1 MEFMLNQILA
11 LPQVTRV
18 CLDASGLG
26 MQLAERAHEKY
37 PWKAE
42 PIMMTA
48 RLKEQMAYELRTA
61 FEQKRL
67 RIDADSDLRADLHSV
82 NKEVT
87 ASGHARFDG
96 ESADSHCDR
105 FWAKALRQHAASRRF
120 GTPGI
125 AVA

>member
-1 MEFMLNQILA
+1 MPVACQA
-11 LPQVTRV
+11 
-18 CLDASGLG
+18 
-26 MQLAERAHEKY
+26 LAEEAKQRF
-37 PWKAE
+37 PWKVE
-42 PIMMTA
+42 PITITPH
-48 RLKEQMAYELRTA
+48 LKEQMACELRTA

-67 RIDADSDLRADLHSV
+67 RIDSDSTLRADLHGV

-87 ASGHARFDG
+87 ASGHVRFAG

-105 FWAKALRQHAASRRF
+105 FWAKALRQHAVSRRF